1 MEAAG
6 LEEEE
11 EEEAMPWWCCRSRRR
26 RRLSNPRES
35 TSSAA
40 ESMIRRTY
48 RWWQLEPT
56 GGVSSTA
63 ISRDDLGRGLAQQHE
78 HRSMHTNSQSTTN
91 ATLPN
96 DITDWEGE
104 GEMRKR
110 LTCGPILV
118 LDPDQ
123 VHEGS
128 MWHMPT
134 LSHGADQ
141 GLVFDQ

>member
-11 EEEAMPWWCCRSRRR
+11 EEVMPWWCCRSKRRR
-26 RRLSNPRES
+26 RPSNPRES

-40 ESMIRRTY
+40 ESMNRRTY

-56 GGVSSTA
+56 GG
-63 ISRDDLGRGLAQQHE
+63 AQQHE

>member
-6 LEEEE
+6 LEVSRGGGGGGGDVMVVLPQQ
-11 EEEAMPWWCCRSRRR
+11 EEAAVVASVESKGVHVIGSRIYDPEN
-26 RRLSNPRES
+26 L
-35 TSSAA
+35 
-40 ESMIRRTY
+40 
-48 RWWQLEPT
+48 Q
-56 GGVSSTA
+56 
-63 ISRDDLGRGLAQQHE
+63 AQQHE
-78 HRSMHTNSQSTTN
+78 HRSMHMNSQSTTN

-141 GLVFDQ
+141 GLAH